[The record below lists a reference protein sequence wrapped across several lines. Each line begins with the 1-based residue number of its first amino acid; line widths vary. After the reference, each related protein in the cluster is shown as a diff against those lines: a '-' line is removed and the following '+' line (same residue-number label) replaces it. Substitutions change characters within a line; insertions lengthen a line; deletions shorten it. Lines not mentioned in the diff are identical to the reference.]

1 MTILLFKL
9 ESRISN
15 LNNNRINN
23 HKLLEKYNKGR
34 NQRFKNLAILK
45 MTTKDTMGAL
55 TYKGKDRICHPC
67 ESICSFASSAFLIIL
82 PSLGCLV
89 FTVMEI
95 GPLPVVILVFL
106 FYTLSLVN
114 SVRLLVKV
122 AFTDPGIIPR
132 V

>member
-1 MTILLFKL
+1 
-9 ESRISN
+9 
-15 LNNNRINN
+15 
-23 HKLLEKYNKGR
+23 
-34 NQRFKNLAILK
+34 

-106 FYTLSLVN
+106 FYTLGLVN

-132 V
+132 VKNSAIDYEKKYKVRYRERDVATVQEFYDLNKFKLDIAYDDDQL